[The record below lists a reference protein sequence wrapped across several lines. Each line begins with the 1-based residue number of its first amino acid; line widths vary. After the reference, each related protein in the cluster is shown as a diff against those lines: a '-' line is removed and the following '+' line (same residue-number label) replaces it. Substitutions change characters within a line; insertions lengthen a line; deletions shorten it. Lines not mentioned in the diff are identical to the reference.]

1 MRWPAVPPFIITNQ
15 SFVRYIKNPHKLEF
29 PRKRVPMLAV
39 DCGTFN
45 VTYARRAQAQSLGKR
60 ILLKDLDWTQSPFA
74 ATRQIS
80 IEGCE
85 GPSIAGR

>member
-45 VTYARRAQAQSLGKR
+45 VTNARRAQAQSLSKR
-60 ILLKDLDWTQSPFA
+60 ILLKDLDRTQSPFA